1 MKVVLLRNILRR
13 LEAAALAAGV
23 VWAVTVTAGS
33 DTASDAWQALRSS
46 APVEALRWELGDLR
60 AKDTLS
66 PAAVMTIGESPLLL
80 AARPAVAELW
90 STERAEPEEPATSGQ
105 EPPQA
110 VVPVEETPLAAPNA
124 PDNGVA
130 ARTLVPTDPSG

>member
-1 MKVVLLRNILRR
+1 MKSAALRDILRR

-23 VWAVTVTAGS
+23 VWAVAVTAGS
-33 DTASDAWQALRSS
+33 DTAAGAWQALREA

-60 AKDTLS
+60 PADSLS

-90 STERAEPEEPATSGQ
+90 ST
-105 EPPQA
+105 
-110 VVPVEETPLAAPNA
+110 
-124 PDNGVA
+124 
-130 ARTLVPTDPSG
+130 